1 MASLT
6 FQMGPRPGSHGSGKV
21 LMQKYRNC
29 PVCDQDSGQLFAE
42 ARLDPNRIGEFAYA
56 SRKLPEYM
64 HHRLLIC
71 SPCDVIYA
79 SPVPDASEL
88 ESAYAVA
95 AFDSQQEAG
104 YAAKTYIRSLQG
116 ILNRLPDRVGALDV
130 GAGDGAFCG
139 ELKTLGFS
147 EVIGLEPSSAPI
159 ASASE
164 QVRHCLRQEMFAP
177 DVFPP
182 AQFSLV
188 TCFQTIEHVSNPAQL
203 CQEAARLLKPG
214 GALCL
219 VAHNRRALS
228 CRMLGRRSPIFDI
241 EHLQLFSPA
250 SLRRLLENAGLRA
263 VVVRPLFNR
272 YPISYW
278 TRLFPFPS
286 AIKSAL
292 LWSLQTSHIG
302 SAPLTLPA
310 GNLLAYGFR

>member
-1 MASLT
+1 MIDRLCPLCGDAHAS
-6 FQMGPRPGSHGSGKV
+6 S
-21 LMQKYRNC
+21 
-29 PVCDQDSGQLFAE
+29 LFAE
-42 ARLDPNRIGEFAYA
+42 ACIDQNRLGNFAYS

-64 HHRLLIC
+64 HHRLMIC
-71 SPCDVIYA
+71 RPCDVIYA
-79 SPVPDASEL
+79 SPVPDTADL
-88 ESAYAVA
+88 ASAYEAA

-104 YAAKTYIRSLQG
+104 FAAKTYIRSVQS
-116 ILNRLPDRVGALDV
+116 ILSRLPDRVGALDI
-130 GAGDGAFCG
+130 GAGDGALCG
-139 ELKTLGFS
+139 ELKTRGLS
-147 EVIGLEPSSAPI
+147 DVIGLEPSSAPI

-164 QVRHCLRQEMFAP
+164 QVRDCLRQEMFSP
-177 DVFPP
+177 GLFPP

-241 EHLQLFSPA
+241 EHLQLFSPS
-250 SLRRLLENAGLRA
+250 SLRRLLEDSGLKS
-263 VVVRPLFNR
+263 VVVKPLFNR

-278 TRLFPFPS
+278 TRLFPFPP

-292 LWSLQTSHIG
+292 LWSLRTSYIG
-302 SAPLTLPA
+302 GIPLTLPA